1 MSLLMISEIMEE
13 KQELLGTL
21 ADYEKEFVVQF
32 AFKTSDQELTG
43 KLIQELAEARDGD
56 ETKQIMQKYTAVYD
70 QKPLWVNQIEN
81 LLVSIEIYRVEQER
95 AITRLSQILG
105 AYGIDVSEEE
115 LRTADAETIKAKVSE
130 SQKEEEELQEEDEK
144 KTSIP
149 EQKTF
154 LRQPAL

>member
-130 SQKEEEELQEEDEK
+130 SQKEEEEQQEEDEK

>member
-130 SQKEEEELQEEDEK
+130 LQKEEEEQQEEDEK

>member
-115 LRTADAETIKAKVSE
+115 LRTADAERIKAKVSE
-130 SQKEEEELQEEDEK
+130 LQKEEEEQQEEDEK

-149 EQKTF
+149 EQKPF

>member
-95 AITRLSQILG
+95 AIARLSQILG

-154 LRQPAL
+154 LRQPVL

>member
-95 AITRLSQILG
+95 AIARLSQILG

-130 SQKEEEELQEEDEK
+130 SQKEEEEQQEEDEK

>member
-1 MSLLMISEIMEE
+1 MSLLMISEIMQE
-13 KQELLGTL
+13 KQEPLSTL
-21 ADYEKEFVVQF
+21 SDYEKEFVVQF
-32 AFKTSDQELTG
+32 AFKTSDQKLTN

-95 AITRLSQILG
+95 AISRLSQILG
-105 AYGIDVSEEE
+105 AYGIEVSEEE
-115 LRTADAETIKAKVSE
+115 LREADAEAIKAKVSE
-130 SQKEEEELQEEDEK
+130 SRKEEEEQQEEEANK
-144 KTSIP
+144 ASIP
-149 EQKTF
+149 EQKSS

>member
-115 LRTADAETIKAKVSE
+115 LRTADAERIKAKVSE
-130 SQKEEEELQEEDEK
+130 LQKEEEEQQEEDEK

>member
-1 MSLLMISEIMEE
+1 MSLLMISEIMDE

-130 SQKEEEELQEEDEK
+130 SQKEEEEQQEEDEK

>member
-13 KQELLGTL
+13 KQEILGTL

-130 SQKEEEELQEEDEK
+130 LQKEEEEQQEEDEK

>member
-43 KLIQELAEARDGD
+43 KLIQKLAEARDGD

-130 SQKEEEELQEEDEK
+130 SQKEEEEQQEEDEK

-154 LRQPAL
+154 LRQPVL

>member
-43 KLIQELAEARDGD
+43 NLIQELAEARDGD

-130 SQKEEEELQEEDEK
+130 SQKEEEEQQEEDEK

>member
-13 KQELLGTL
+13 KQEILGTL

-130 SQKEEEELQEEDEK
+130 SQKEEEEQQEEDEK

>member
-105 AYGIDVSEEE
+105 VYGIDVSEEE

-130 SQKEEEELQEEDEK
+130 SQKEEEEQQEEDEK

>member
-130 SQKEEEELQEEDEK
+130 SQNEEEEQQEEDEK

>member
-43 KLIQELAEARDGD
+43 KLIQELSEARDGD

-115 LRTADAETIKAKVSE
+115 LRTSDAETIKAKVAE
-130 SQKEEEELQEEDEK
+130 SQKEEEEQSKEDEERV
-144 KTSIP
+144 SEP

-154 LRQPAL
+154 LRQPAI

>member
-13 KQELLGTL
+13 KQEILGTL

-130 SQKEEEELQEEDEK
+130 SQKEEEEQQEEDEK

-149 EQKTF
+149 EQKPF

>member
-149 EQKTF
+149 EQKPF

>member
-13 KQELLGTL
+13 KQEILGTL

-95 AITRLSQILG
+95 AITHLSQILG

-130 SQKEEEELQEEDEK
+130 LQKEEEEQQEEDEK

>member
-130 SQKEEEELQEEDEK
+130 SQKEEEEQQEEDEK

-149 EQKTF
+149 EQKPF

>member
-13 KQELLGTL
+13 KQELLSTL

-43 KLIQELAEARDGD
+43 KLIQELSEARDGD

-130 SQKEEEELQEEDEK
+130 SQKEEEEQRKEDEDRA
-144 KTSIP
+144 SEP